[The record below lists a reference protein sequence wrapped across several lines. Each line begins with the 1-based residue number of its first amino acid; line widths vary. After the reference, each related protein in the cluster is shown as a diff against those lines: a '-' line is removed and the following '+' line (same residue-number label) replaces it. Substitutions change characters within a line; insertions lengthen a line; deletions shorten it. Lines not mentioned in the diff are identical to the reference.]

1 MSSRFH
7 RLASLTLAVAMAAGA
22 ASASAQVMVGGAP
35 MVATKDTSSRSRRA
49 AAKAMLTTA
58 AGGKLT
64 AMASGNTI
72 TVADESGGTANV
84 TIADVLQSNG
94 VIHVVDKVLL
104 PK

>member
-1 MSSRFH
+1 MKLLK
-7 RLASLTLAVAMAAGA
+7 LAPLALALVLTGA
-22 ASASAQVMVGGAP
+22 TTASIAQVTVGGAP